1 MIRIEI
7 APDVG
12 TGYVLRVK
20 DGANGRILLSS
31 TSQSYANP
39 EDAEKIARRLFGP
52 TSTDSRY
59 MPSDDIANVVNS
71 DREAVELVISY
82 RNGTSSVELIR

>member
-7 APDVG
+7 GPDTAG
-12 TGYVLRVK
+12 GYVLRVK
-20 DGANGRILLSS
+20 DGENGRILLSS

-52 TSTDSRY
+52 TSTD
-59 MPSDDIANVVNS
+59 MDQPLHG
-71 DREAVELVISY
+71 DREDVQLQISY
-82 RNGTSSVELIR
+82 RNGTSSVERIR